1 MHQEVEK
8 VYGPDLARVVKI
20 QNNLALASC
29 KPFDLKTSSLEKKI
43 MKRFNKKIWHSL
55 PMLLCLINWFYM
67 LCLIKKDMPKS
78 L

>member
-1 MHQEVEK
+1 MHQEAEK

-43 MKRFNKKIWHSL
+43 MKRFNKKI
-55 PMLLCLINWFYM
+55 LLCLIN
-67 LCLIKKDMPKS
+67 
-78 L
+78 

>member
-1 MHQEVEK
+1 MKINSDMIKKMHQEAEK

-43 MKRFNKKIWHSL
+43 MKRFNKKI
-55 PMLLCLINWFYM
+55 LLCLIN
-67 LCLIKKDMPKS
+67 
-78 L
+78 